1 MLYHQRLR
9 LISPND
15 QHKPENKGYA
25 IEIDR
30 MRDPQD
36 NLPLSLP
43 LNELPNCDLVHVRMR
58 ISKDRMKTLTYN
70 FDISTNEGP
79 IVVRHV
85 FTCNSK
91 KLQEEPSKLLS
102 SIQIHVPL
110 GRSTG
115 DGSSSCA
122 ILLPRF
128 GHTD

>member
-1 MLYHQRLR
+1 
-9 LISPND
+9 
-15 QHKPENKGYA
+15 
-25 IEIDR
+25 

-43 LNELPNCDLVHVRMR
+43 LNELPHYDLLSVRMR
-58 ISKDRMKTLTYN
+58 VSKDRMKTLSYN
-70 FDISTNEGP
+70 FGACEEP

-85 FTCNSK
+85 FTCNLK

-110 GRSTG
+110 CRSTG

-122 ILLPRF
+122 NLLPRF